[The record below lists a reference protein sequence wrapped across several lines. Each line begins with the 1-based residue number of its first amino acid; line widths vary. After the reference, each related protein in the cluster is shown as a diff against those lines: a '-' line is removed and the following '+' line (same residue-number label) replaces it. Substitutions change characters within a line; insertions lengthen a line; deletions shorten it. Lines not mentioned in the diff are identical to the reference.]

1 MKILPTVK
9 FISGGLLLP
18 VVLLSAGC
26 VSRDITSEPDLNS
39 WRDEVLARPGGRI
52 EPLPEIKPYEAYTY
66 MSGKEGQT
74 DPFESFYQVRV
85 TEVEV
90 DESAGLSEEME
101 KQLRDRNREELEKYE
116 LDSLRMVGIMENE
129 GVTWGI
135 IRDPDGNVSP
145 VKVGNYMGRNVGK
158 IVNIF
163 EDRIELREIVRN
175 SQGRWEEREAAIA
188 LAGEE

>member
-1 MKILPTVK
+1 MKIQPTVK
-9 FISGGLLLP
+9 LISGGLLLP

-26 VSRDITSEPDLNS
+26 VSRGITSEPDLNS

-52 EPLPEIKPYEAYTY
+52 EPLPEIKPYEAYAY
-66 MSGKEGQT
+66 MSGKEGKA

-85 TEVEV
+85 TEIEV
-90 DESAGLSEEME
+90 NENVGLTEEME

-116 LDSLRMVGIMENE
+116 LDSLKMVGLMENE

-135 IRDPDGNVSP
+135 IRDPDGNVSK
-145 VKVGNYMGRNVGK
+145 VKVGDYMGRNVGK

>member
-1 MKILPTVK
+1 MKRTKIIRLRH
-9 FISGGLLLP
+9 LLVP
-18 VVLLSAGC
+18 VTLLMTSC
-26 VSRDITSEPDLNS
+26 VSRDTSDLIQ
-39 WRDEVLARPGGRI
+39 WRDEVLSRPGGRI
-52 EPLPEIKPYEAYTY
+52 EPVPEIKPYEAYTY
-66 MSGKEGQT
+66 TAGQAGKT

-90 DESAGLSEEME
+90 DENAGLSEEME

-116 LDSLRMVGIMENE
+116 LDSLKMVGVMENE
-129 GVTWGI
+129 GIKWGI
-135 IRDPDGNVSP
+135 VKDPDGNVSP

-175 SQGRWEEREAAIA
+175 NQGRWEEREAAIA
-188 LAGEE
+188 LADAE